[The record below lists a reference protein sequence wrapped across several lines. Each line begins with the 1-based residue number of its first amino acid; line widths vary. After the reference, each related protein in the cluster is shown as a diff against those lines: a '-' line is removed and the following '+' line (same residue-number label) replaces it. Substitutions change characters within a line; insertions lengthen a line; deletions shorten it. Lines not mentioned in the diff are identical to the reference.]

1 VFSKTIGAKTYAE
14 LLAWA
19 PMGLGMTLLVAGGVL
34 ALDRHFMEASLDAS
48 RRRADMLAQFKRPGG
63 LPMIGARSRP
73 RVGLMDFPRLGGA
86 GPIAWRQALDM
97 IRGSSRI
104 VFLLLI
110 MAGPLSGVLLAA
122 TRREGGPGDAL
133 VVAVTMVIGLLV
145 TTIMPLG
152 LRTDLDHIDVIKTLP
167 IRARTIVWG
176 SLGGSLLYVLFLQLL
191 AVAAMAA
198 ALGTLTPMMAG
209 ALALALPI
217 NLLTIACDSAL
228 VLVFPSI
235 RRFAPGDLLVGVRVA
250 LVNFAKV
257 MLALLAGAIA
267 GTVLVGG
274 RLLLPD
280 LPAAYITAAWLVLVL
295 EGLVTLS
302 IVVLLF
308 KHYDPS
314 ENLIDAE

>member
-1 VFSKTIGAKTYAE
+1 
-14 LLAWA
+14 
-19 PMGLGMTLLVAGGVL
+19 
-34 ALDRHFMEASLDAS
+34 
-48 RRRADMLAQFKRPGG
+48 
-63 LPMIGARSRP
+63 
-73 RVGLMDFPRLGGA
+73 
-86 GPIAWRQALDM
+86 
-97 IRGSSRI
+97 
-104 VFLLLI
+104 